1 MKETYETPLV
11 EIAKFENDDIVTTSG
26 PGNDIDTDYSDP
38 WG

>member
-11 EIAKFENDDIVTTSG
+11 VTTSG